1 MHFSALNQPWR
12 LGLAWRGFSCRPV
25 STKIRFTMKLTFVL
39 LTVVLVHAQAIGLAQ
54 SITAKLHKEPLRNVF
69 KIIEKQTGVTVFY
82 NDEHIKNT
90 HPVTIDAQ
98 QMPLND
104 FLTAILKPEKLDFEI
119 KQGNV
124 VVMRRDT
131 DASGKNGSLSVAA
144 ESKTKITG
152 SITDSDKNPLPGAT
166 IRIKGSQVVAVS
178 DEKGIFHIE
187 AEKGTVLIISFIGFN
202 EKEVKV
208 NNSEMIS
215 VILVPSEQKLG
226 SIEIVST
233 GYQNIT
239 RERNTGAVAKVDM
252 GTVASRSS
260 STNILQRLDGL
271 VPGLVV
277 NNSPGGEPL
286 LVRGLTSLNSTR
298 SPLIVVDGV
307 ELPGDN
313 TSDASKNNILNN
325 SNPIANINPQDIED
339 ITVLKDA
346 SAASIWGA
354 KAANGVIV
362 ITTKKGKTGQK
373 LRVDYDGYYNFQ
385 GKPDLSYIP
394 KMNSRDFI
402 ATAKEIFP
410 QFAPYYNW
418 NTVQTLAPVPPHL
431 QIQYDAYRGLITGA
445 QADKALD
452 SLAAIDNRSEISSIF
467 YRNAASTN
475 HTVSLSGGGDIYSFY
490 GSLSYTGI
498 QSSTPGER
506 NNSYKVNV
514 RQDFNFNKRLQLSVV
529 TDLTNTVAS
538 TSNLGIGVQAPDVSI
553 VPYQRFR
560 DNAGNPL
567 AVNFLGNY
575 SDSLR
580 LDYAARSRVNLDYVP
595 LDEFNRGYSKSSN
608 IAGRVV
614 GSAKL
619 QLLKGLRFEGTYGY
633 QTFARNNRTVQ
644 YQESYAVR
652 DQLVGFTQ
660 APTVNS
666 TPRYWLPKDGGM
678 LYVNNASQKNWTV
691 RNQLIFDRNWDPH
704 QLTVMAGQEAT
715 SSTPLTSSATYY
727 GWDDQLQVS
736 RPVNI
741 DTLMKGI
748 TGTVS
753 GQLGRVLRSNNVGG
767 GEGAIART
775 TSYYSTLGYMY
786 QWKYAL
792 NASWR
797 IDESNLFGLAKS
809 AQNRPVYSIGGKW
822 LLNREDF
829 MKSFTWLDRLHL
841 RFTYGITGNAPKPA
855 QAASFDIL
863 QSSANVNYVTGV
875 GLVIGT
881 PGNDKLTWEGTT
893 VYNAGLDFTVL
904 GGRLG
909 GSIDGYIKKTSNLIG
924 SLMTAPLTGY
934 ATVIGNYGD
943 LENKG
948 FEFSLTSL
956 NIISRDFNW
965 NTVLN
970 FSYNKNKITRMA
982 TATAITTG
990 TGMIGTPFVE
1000 GKPAYAVFEFINGGL
1015 NAVGD
1020 PQIIQAD
1027 GKILSDKNGS
1037 KPEDVHL
1044 AGTSQPI
1051 ATGGLFNTFYY
1062 RRFQLGINISFNL
1075 GHVLFRDF
1083 NNFWQDPLYQNTL
1096 QPEFANRWKVPGDEN
1111 KTNIP
1116 RYAYNSTIDN
1126 GRNIWYYTYSNLN
1139 SFDASYAKIRE
1150 ITLSYDVGKTLVRR
1164 LHAEGLTIRAQVS
1177 NLMLWKKNRYGI
1189 DPEFQQNR
1197 YGVDPAFQSSAS
1209 ARNIRIGQG
1218 TFTVG
1223 AHLTL

>member
-1 MHFSALNQPWR
+1 MEFFAFHQPSG
-12 LGLAWRGFSCRPV
+12 LGLARRGFILHTV
-25 STKIRFTMKLTFVL
+25 STKMPLAMKLTFFSL
-39 LTVVLVHAQAIGLAQ
+39 IIFFIQLQAAGQ
-54 SITAKLHKEPLRNVF
+54 SQPITANLHSEPLRNVF
-69 KIIEKQTGVTVFY
+69 KIIEKQTGMTVFY
-82 NDEHIKNT
+82 NEEHIKNT
-90 HPVTIDAQ
+90 RLVTIEAR
-98 QMPLND
+98 QMPLGD
-104 FLTAILKPEKLDFEI
+104 FLTIILKPEKLDYEI
-119 KQGNV
+119 KKNNV
-124 VVMRRDT
+124 VVSRIDPGVPEKDGNR
-131 DASGKNGSLSVAA
+131 SGPQLPKMKVSG
-144 ESKTKITG
+144 TITG
-152 SITDSDKNPLPGAT
+152 SDKKPLPGAT
-166 IRIKGSQVVAVS
+166 IRIKGSQYLVLS
-178 DEKGIFHIE
+178 DEKGMFQIE
-187 AEKGTVLIISFIGFN
+187 AEKGAILLVSFVGFS

-208 NNSEMIS
+208 NDAQMIS
-215 VILVPSEQKLG
+215 IVLAPSEQKLDYV
-226 SIEIVST
+226 EIVST

-239 RERNTGAVAKVDM
+239 RERNTGSVAKVDM
-252 GTVASRSS
+252 NTVVNRSS

-277 NNSPGGEPL
+277 NNTPGGEPL
-286 LVRGLTSLNSTR
+286 LIRGLTSLNSTR

-307 ELPGDN
+307 ELPSDN
-313 TSDASKNNILNN
+313 TSDGSRNNVLN
-325 SNPIANINPQDIED
+325 SANPIANINPQDIAD

-362 ITTKKGKTGQK
+362 ITTKKGKMGQK
-373 LRVDYDGYYNFQ
+373 LQVDYDGYYNFQ
-385 GKPDLSYIP
+385 GKPDRGYIP

-410 QFAPYYNW
+410 QFAPYYDW
-418 NTVQTLAPVPPHL
+418 NTVQALAPVPPHL
-431 QIQYDAYRGLITGA
+431 QIQYDAYRGLITSA
-445 QADKALD
+445 QANKALD
-452 SLAAIDNRSEISSIF
+452 SLAAIDNRGEIANSF
-467 YRNAASTN
+467 YRNAATTN
-475 HTVSLSGGGDIYSFY
+475 HTVSLSGGGDVYGFY
-490 GSLSYTGI
+490 GSFSYTGI

-506 NNSYKVNV
+506 NNSYKLNV
-514 RQDFNFNKRLQLSVV
+514 RQDFNFSKRLQLSVV
-529 TDLTNTVAS
+529 TDLTNTVMS
-538 TSNLGIGVQAPDVSI
+538 TTNLGIGIIAPDVSF
-553 VPYQRFR
+553 VPYQRFLN
-560 DNAGNPL
+560 DAGSPL
-567 AVNFLGNY
+567 PVNFLGNY

-608 IAGRVV
+608 ISGRVV

-619 QLLKGLRFEGTYGY
+619 LLLKGLRFEGTYGY
-633 QTFARNNRTVQ
+633 QTFSRNSRTVQ

-660 APTVNS
+660 APNISS

-678 LYVNNASQKNWTV
+678 LNVNNASQKNWTV
-691 RNQLIFDRNWDPH
+691 RNQLIFDQNWDPH
-704 QLTVMAGQEAT
+704 QITIMAGQEAT
-715 SSTPLTSSATYY
+715 SATPVTSTATYY

-748 TGTVS
+748 KGTVP
-753 GQLGRVLRSNNVGG
+753 GRLGKVLPENNVGG

-775 TSYYSTLGYMY
+775 TSYYSTVGYMY

-822 LLNREDF
+822 LMNREDF
-829 MKSFTWLDRLHL
+829 MKSLAWLDRLHV
-841 RFTYGITGNAPKPA
+841 RFTYGITGNAPRPA

-863 QSSANVNYVTGV
+863 QASSNVNYVTGV
-875 GLVIGT
+875 GLIVGT
-881 PGNDKLTWEGTT
+881 PGNDKLTWEGTR
-893 VYNAGLDFTVL
+893 VYNTGLDFTVL

-909 GSIDGYIKKTSNLIG
+909 GSIDGYIKKTTDLIG

-934 ATVIGNYGD
+934 PTVIGNYGD

-948 FEFSLTSL
+948 IEFSLNSL
-956 NIISRDFNW
+956 NVISRDFNW
-965 NTVLN
+965 NTALN
-970 FSYNKNKITRMA
+970 LSYNKNKITRMA
-982 TATAITTG
+982 AASAITTG
-990 TGMIGTPFVE
+990 TDMIGTPFVE

-1015 NAVGD
+1015 NAAGD

-1051 ATGGLFNTFYY
+1051 VTGGLFNTFFYKG
-1062 RRFQLGINISFNL
+1062 FQLGINISFNL

-1083 NNFWQDPLYQNTL
+1083 NGVWQEPLYQNNI

-1111 KTNIP
+1111 RTNIP
-1116 RYAYNSTIDN
+1116 RYAYNTTIDN
-1126 GRNIWYYTYSNLN
+1126 GRNIYYYTYSNLN

-1150 ITLSYDVGKTLVRR
+1150 ITLSYDVAKGLVRR
-1164 LHAEGLTIRAQVS
+1164 IHAEGLTFRAQVS
-1177 NLMLWKKNRYGI
+1177 NLMLWKKNHLGI
-1189 DPEFQQNR
+1189 DPEFQS
-1197 YGVDPAFQSSAS
+1197 PAGN
-1209 ARNIRIGQG
+1209 RNIRTGQG
-1218 TFTVG
+1218 TITIG

>member
-1 MHFSALNQPWR
+1 
-12 LGLAWRGFSCRPV
+12 
-25 STKIRFTMKLTFVL
+25 MKLTFIL
-39 LTVVLVHAQAIGLAQ
+39 LTVALIQVQAVGLAQ
-54 SITAKLHKEPLRNVF
+54 SVTAKLHKEPLRNVF
-69 KIIEKQTGVTVFY
+69 KIIEKQTGVTFFY
-82 NDEHIKNT
+82 NDEHIKNA
-90 HPVTIDAQ
+90 HPVTIEAQ
-98 QMPLND
+98 QMPLDD
-104 FLTAILKPEKLDFEI
+104 FLTAILKPEKLAFEI

-124 VVMRRDT
+124 VIMRKET
-131 DASGKNGSLSVAA
+131 GAPEKNGDPMASPAP
-144 ESKTKITG
+144 KTKVSG
-152 SITDSDKNPLPGAT
+152 SITDSNKDPLPGAT
-166 IRIKGSQVVAVS
+166 IRIKGSQSMVLS
-178 DEKGIFHIE
+178 DEKGMFQIE
-187 AEKGTVLIISFIGFN
+187 AEKGAVLLISFIGFN

-208 NNSEMIS
+208 GDAQTIS
-215 VILVPSEQKLG
+215 VILVPLEQKLE
-226 SIEIVST
+226 SVEIVST

-239 RERNTGAVAKVDM
+239 RERNTGSVAKVDM
-252 GTVASRSS
+252 SIVASRSG

-271 VPGLVV
+271 APGLVV
-277 NNSPGGEPL
+277 NNAPGGEPL
-286 LVRGLTSLNSTR
+286 LIRGLTSINSTR

-307 ELPGDN
+307 ELPSDN
-313 TSDASKNNILNN
+313 TNDSSRNNVMNRA
-325 SNPIANINPQDIED
+325 NPIANINPQDIAD

-373 LRVDYDGYYNFQ
+373 LRVEYDGYYSFQ
-385 GKPDLSYIP
+385 GKPDRAYIP

-418 NTVQTLAPVPPHL
+418 NTAQTLAPVPPHL
-431 QIQYDAYRGLITGA
+431 QIQYDEYRGLITGA
-445 QADKALD
+445 LANRALD
-452 SLAAIDNRSEISSIF
+452 SLAAIDNRSEISGIF
-467 YRNAASTN
+467 YRNAATTN

-490 GSLSYTGI
+490 GSLSYTGV

-514 RQDFNFNKRLQLSVV
+514 RQDFSFNKRLQLSVI
-529 TDLTNTVAS
+529 TDLTNTAAS
-538 TSNLGIGVQAPDVSI
+538 TTNLGIGIIAPDVSF

-560 DNAGNPL
+560 NDAGSPL

-595 LDEFNRGYSKSSN
+595 IDELNRGYSKSSN
-608 IAGRVV
+608 ISGRIV

-619 QLLKGLRFEGTYGY
+619 LLLKGLRFEGTYGY
-633 QTFARNNRTVQ
+633 QTFSRNSRTVQ

-660 APTVNS
+660 APTINS
-666 TPRYWLPKDGGM
+666 PPRYWLPKDGGM
-678 LYVNNASQKNWTV
+678 LNVNNASQKNWTV
-691 RNQLIFDRNWDPH
+691 RNQLIFNQSWDPH

-753 GQLGRVLRSNNVGG
+753 GLLGRVLPANNVGG

-822 LLNREDF
+822 LLNREEF

-863 QSSANVNYVTGV
+863 QSSSNVNYVTGV
-875 GLVIGT
+875 GLVIAT
-881 PGNDKLTWEGTT
+881 PGNDKLTWEETT
-893 VYNAGLDFTVL
+893 VYNTGLDFTML

-924 SLMTAPLTGY
+924 SLKTAPLTGY

-948 FEFSLTSL
+948 LELSLTSL
-956 NIISRDFNW
+956 NVISRDFNW
-965 NTVLN
+965 NTILN
-970 FSYNKNKITRMA
+970 LSYNKNKITRMA

-990 TGMIGTPFVE
+990 TGMIGTSFVE

-1015 NAVGD
+1015 NAAGD
-1020 PQIIQAD
+1020 PQIIQHD
-1027 GKILSDKNGS
+1027 GKLLSDKNGS

-1051 ATGGLFNTFYY
+1051 VTGGLFNTFYY
-1062 RRFQLGINISFNL
+1062 KGFQLGINISFNL

-1083 NNFWQDPLYQNTL
+1083 NTYWQDPLYQNTL
-1096 QPEFANRWKVPGDEN
+1096 QPEFAHRWKAPGDEN
-1111 KTNIP
+1111 ETNIP
-1116 RYAYNSTIDN
+1116 RYAYNTTIDN
-1126 GRNIWYYTYSNLN
+1126 GRNIFYYTYSNLN
-1139 SFDASYAKIRE
+1139 SFNASYAKIRE
-1150 ITLSYDVGKTLVRR
+1150 ITLSYDLTKGLVQRM
-1164 LHAEGLTIRAQVS
+1164 HAEGLTFRVQVS
-1177 NLMLWKKNRYGI
+1177 NLMLWKKNHLGI
-1189 DPEFQQNR
+1189 DPEFQSP
-1197 YGVDPAFQSSAS
+1197 GGI
-1209 ARNIRIGQG
+1209 RNIRTGQG
-1218 TFTVG
+1218 TFTIG